1 MVLFKKLL
9 MKIFLILF
17 VFFHVQGLG
26 SAVEYS
32 SFSADVTAG
41 SASLAVGLTDLSII
55 YFEPA
60 SDCKIS
66 IIDSQEFNVQTNKEC
81 TVEWYLDNILVQSD
95 ANVTSSRFIFDSF
108 IGNST
113 FPAQHR
119 IKAVVFNAI
128 GTDEKEWKCS
138 VTRKVLRSGQKL
150 ELKDGYELTLSL
162 IDTVGNKAL
171 VNLSKDGELVDQDI
185 INVDKPNDRYYY
197 NRTLEGNSEVIVY
210 AHISNVFQGQVES
223 VAVFERIEQYSDLGT
238 LSIDPDILLKFE
250 DTWDLGNCYSLKI
263 IDIATNGKSCLISLD
278 KDGIIVDRRILAD
291 DNLYIYQRVNKDTQD
306 IKPILQIKVLD
317 IFNSADEDYAQFSAN
332 YTLNPDV
339 NTVDIDPF
347 TLIGSGSLWTL
358 SNGYIIH
365 ANEISSNQKAFITLK
380 KDDITVDQ
388 AIIDEYGAYT
398 YSRLNPVNGTISQ
411 ILHVNSSKILEGE
424 HGDYIEFDPS
434 YLINPDSDTLPLDQK
449 RIVSVGE
456 TIELENGYSLSLLS
470 ISIQDKSALIGLSKD
485 GRTVDEHIL
494 KPGENYYY
502 NQSVEGNDKIVISF
516 LLDRVFSAEANKLM
530 IIKDLVQNSYET
542 PEEPVIRPITRN
554 TAIIRG
560 LVYNGTSLD
569 EITGPLDFDRI
580 EINASNFA
588 GFYYDVDTGISTE
601 SIWIYS
607 ETTTSVNIIA
617 PEGLTYTTRISP
629 VDYKSRNLY
638 GQYNIIG
645 FLGEKCVPLGEKTP
659 DKFSRLLLDSD
670 EKLVLRLGQPL
681 ELPEGYAL
689 EAKQIDVEGDKVWME
704 FSKDG
709 EFIEDEILDLSNGT
723 IVWTYEADDVADED
737 DVPVMKVAVTGLLQ
751 DQAVGWVMI
760 DGLWLTDVGNI
771 IQVHSQSQFG
781 KMEVVC
787 IGYNELYLANPR
799 SITLKRGSSIE
810 IMDNF
815 SIRIAADDNL
825 RFYIEKED
833 QTEDVCELRGEVAE
847 NVATFQWSSANF
859 EGFYYEFDE
868 GAGAEKLELKEI
880 NGRIILENKL
890 VYNSTPEYIPF
901 KHTPWGKYKAV
912 GFITEKYFVGYPSN
926 PFGTGSDAVDILS
939 SGMLSK
945 ILVDESNTRSI
956 YSGSSLF
963 LEQGYRLDIHVDDD
977 TCMAL
982 VILAKDGNEI
992 DTAVITENSTYIY
1005 KEDLGNFQNVPLIA
1019 VSFGPIINGIEPYA
1033 SVNGVFQVSED
1044 YLVLE
1049 QGITIGMMEITGSS
1063 GSIIMSNKYPVS
1075 LTKGASFPFM
1085 GDVCFKVA
1093 DSSSLRFYPF
1103 VNTRAPMSPSLDI
1116 MTFSPADINIQSAED
1131 EQQTFEVSTN
1141 EICDFLWLINGVE
1154 AQAHNS
1160 CRSASYSITP
1170 ASAGFYNITV
1180 LAVGSGETVRQTWD
1194 MRVVSSVY
1202 DGGKPSASSGG
1213 GGGGGTASGEKYENI
1228 QVKEVKQQNVNRD
1241 SVVVYEFKGEK
1252 NAIGS
1257 IEFTALKNSGTV
1269 SATIEI
1275 LKGKSSFAI
1284 SDAPG
1289 KIYQNM
1295 NIWVGKT
1302 GFATPENIRNAT
1314 LSYRIDRSWIEE
1326 NGVDESSI
1334 RMYRFHNNEWSS
1346 LPTQKVGEDSRYVY
1360 FESETLGFSPFSIAA
1375 YASEE
1380 LTDKDYQVSLE
1391 SEPLYSTED
1400 AFKDT
1405 EVVADTHKRTPGLGF
1420 MFSLVIMVCAVL
1432 VMRKRS

>member
-1 MVLFKKLL
+1 MVIFKKSF
-9 MKIFLILF
+9 MKIIFIFFIFL
-17 VFFHVQGLG
+17 HVQGLG

-32 SFSADVTAG
+32 SFSADVTSG
-41 SASLAVGLTDLSII
+41 SASLAAGLTDLSII

-60 SDCKIS
+60 GDCKIP
-66 IIDSQEFNVQTNKEC
+66 IGDSQEFNVQTNEEC

-95 ANVTSSRFIFDSF
+95 ANVTSSCFVFDSF
-108 IGNST
+108 IGNSS

-119 IKAVVFNAI
+119 IKAVALSTT

-138 VTRKVLRSGQKL
+138 VTRKILRTGQKL
-150 ELKDGYELTLSL
+150 EIKDGYELTLSL
-162 IDTVGNKAL
+162 IDIAGNKAL

-185 INVDKPNDRYYY
+185 INVDKLNDRYYY
-197 NRTLEGNSEVIVY
+197 NRTLDGNGQVIVY
-210 AHISNVFQGQVES
+210 AHISDILKGHSNS
-223 VAVFERIEQYSDLGT
+223 VAVFERIEQYSDVGT
-238 LSIDPDILLKFE
+238 LSIDPDILFKFE
-250 DTWDLGNCYSLKI
+250 DTWDLGNGYSLRI
-263 IDIATNGKSCLISLD
+263 TDIATNGRSCLISLD
-278 KDGIIVDRRILAD
+278 KDGITVDRRILAD
-291 DNLYIYQRVNKDTQD
+291 DDLYIYQRVNKDTQD
-306 IKPILQIKVLD
+306 IEPIVQVQVLNA
-317 IFNSADEDYAQFSAN
+317 FNSVDEDYVQFSAN
-332 YTLNPDV
+332 YVLNPDV
-339 NTVDIDPF
+339 NTIDIDPL

-358 SNGYIIH
+358 SNGYAIH
-365 ANEISSNQKAFITLK
+365 IDEISSNQKALITLK

-388 AIIDEYGAYT
+388 AIIDEYDAYV
-398 YSRLNPVNGTISQ
+398 YSRLKPVNGTISQ
-411 ILHVNSSKILEGE
+411 ILHVNSSKILDGE
-424 HGDYIEFDPS
+424 YGDYIEFDPS
-434 YLINPDSDTLPLDQK
+434 YLINPDSGTLPLDQK
-449 RIVSVGE
+449 RMISVGE

-470 ISIQDKSALIGLSKD
+470 ISIQDKSALLGLSKD

-494 KPGENYYY
+494 KPGGNYSY
-502 NQSVEGNDKIVISF
+502 NQSVEGNDRVVIGF
-516 LLDRVFSAEANKLM
+516 LLDRVFSAEANKVM

-560 LVYNGTSLD
+560 LMYNGTSLD

-588 GFYYDVDTGISTE
+588 GFYYDMDTGISTE

-607 ETTTSVNIIA
+607 ETTTSGNIIA

-681 ELPEGYAL
+681 EFPEGYAL
-689 EAKQIDVEGDKVWME
+689 EAKQIDIEGDKVWME

-709 EFIEDEILDLSNGT
+709 EFLDDEILDLSDGT
-723 IVWTYEADDVADED
+723 VVWTYEADDVADED
-737 DVPVMKVAVTGLLQ
+737 DVPVMKVAITGLLQ

-771 IQVHSQSQFG
+771 IQVHPQSQFG

-787 IGYNELYLANPR
+787 IGYNKLYLANPK

-815 SIRIAADDNL
+815 SIKVSAGDDL
-825 RFYIEKED
+825 RFYIEKEN
-833 QTEDVCELRGEVAE
+833 EIVDVRELRGEVAE
-847 NVATFQWSSANF
+847 NVAAFQWSSANF

-880 NGRIILENKL
+880 NGRIIPESKL
-890 VYNSTPEYIPF
+890 VYTSTPAYISF
-901 KHTPWGKYKAV
+901 KHSPWGKYKVV
-912 GFITEKYFVGYPSN
+912 GLITEKYFVGYPSN

-945 ILVDESNTRSI
+945 VLVDESNTRSI
-956 YSGSSLF
+956 YSGSSLL
-963 LEQGYRLDIHVDDD
+963 LEQGYRLEVHVDDY
-977 TCMAL
+977 TNKASVTL
-982 VILAKDGNEI
+982 IKDGKEI
-992 DTAVITENSTYIY
+992 DTAVITENSTYVY
-1005 KEDLGNFQNVPLIA
+1005 KEKLGNFQNVPIVA
-1019 VSFGPIINGIEPYA
+1019 VSFGSIVNGNDPYV

-1049 QGITIGMMEITGSS
+1049 YGDVIGMMEIKGSS
-1063 GSIIMSNKYPVS
+1063 EGIIMSNKYPVS

-1093 DSSSLRFYPF
+1093 DSSVLRFYPF
-1103 VNTRAPMSPSLDI
+1103 VNAKTSISPSLAI
-1116 MTFSPADINIQSAED
+1116 VTFIPADISIGSAEN
-1131 EQQTFEVSTN
+1131 EQRTFEVSTN
-1141 EICDFLWLINGVE
+1141 EVCDFLWLVNGVE
-1154 AQAHNS
+1154 AQVNNS

-1170 ASAGFYNITV
+1170 ASAGSYNITV
-1180 LAVGSGETVRQTWD
+1180 LAVGSDETVRQTWD
-1194 MRVVSSVY
+1194 LRVVRSVFDGEKSST
-1202 DGGKPSASSGG
+1202 SSGG
-1213 GGGGGTASGEKYENI
+1213 GGGGGAASGEKYENI

-1241 SVVVYEFKGEK
+1241 SVVVYEFKEEK
-1252 NAIGS
+1252 NAIAS

-1269 SATIEI
+1269 SATIEV
-1275 LKGKSSFAI
+1275 LKGRSSFAT

-1289 KIYQNM
+1289 MIYQNM
-1295 NIWVGKT
+1295 NVWVGKT
-1302 GFATPENIRNAT
+1302 GFATSDNIRNAT
-1314 LSYRIDRSWIEE
+1314 LSYRIDRSWIKE

-1346 LPTQKVGEDSRYVY
+1346 LPTQKVDEDPRYVY
-1360 FESETLGFSPFSIAA
+1360 FESGTPGFSPFAITV

-1380 LTDKDYQVSLE
+1380 LTDKDHQMSLE
-1391 SEPLYSTED
+1391 SGPLYSTEE

-1405 EVVADTHKRTPGLGF
+1405 EVVADTHKRTPGLSFGF
-1420 MFSLVIMVCAVL
+1420 SVMIIICAVL